1 MSAPQKTAG
10 GKKTKRGLKVA
21 PSASSGARGSA
32 SPKAKPAAR
41 LPKPPQGH
49 GGYARKRGP
58 YRPPRRDGQA
68 PRYTNRNAKEQMLD
82 AALKVASER
91 GYEAMRVSDITDPIG
106 VTRQAFYAH
115 FRDKRHCVAEALDPK
130 LGAIERMAASASEQN
145 AEWAPRVAHLIDDVI
160 ADRFGSPEGTRGRIV
175 NAMIELLG
183 S

>member
-1 MSAPQKTAG
+1 
-10 GKKTKRGLKVA
+10 
-21 PSASSGARGSA
+21 
-32 SPKAKPAAR
+32 
-41 LPKPPQGH
+41 
-49 GGYARKRGP
+49 
-58 YRPPRRDGQA
+58 
-68 PRYTNRNAKEQMLD
+68 
-82 AALKVASER
+82 R

-145 AEWAPRVAHLIDDVI
+145 AEWAPRGAHLIDDVI

-183 S
+183 STGSFHKVRIGALVREAHVPAGDFYRQFSSKQECFAVAYEQLLHDLLAEIRQEC